1 MQDVSNQL
9 SRKLNGRSSDLDLQC
24 SIITLLQS
32 RALAGETNSIP
43 EQDFQLLQYVRD
55 IISMEKGLEIGPAES
70 VMASQVRST

>member
-1 MQDVSNQL
+1 MSNQL